1 MITYLQLGNM
11 GRMGNQLFELSSL
24 IGIANKNNLN
34 WVVPSNWYYK
44 NIFNIPKEKYYDI
57 DCELEFTEKNFHYD
71 PITITDINININI
84 NGYFQSWRYFQDSKS
99 EILSYFKSGK
109 IDHTKCFVHVRRG
122 DYVNQQ
128 DYHPVQEPN
137 YFHQAMDIIHNEYGI
152 SNFKFFSDDIPWCRQ
167 HFLGVDFSSGSSEVE
182 DFKEML
188 SCGAGIISNSSFS
201 WWAGYLINTGK
212 VIAPRKW
219 FGKNYA
225 HYKTEDLYYPGWK
238 II

>member
-1 MITYLQLGNM
+1 MITYSQLGNA
-11 GRMGNQLFELSSL
+11 GRLGNALFQLSTTLAQAEKLKRQALFPSSWKYKDTFPL
-24 IGIANKNNLN
+24 LKDYFQDTLPNLET
-34 WVVPSNWYYK
+34 VS
-44 NIFNIPKEKYYDI
+44 EKA
-57 DCELEFTEKNFHYD
+57 FHYNELPLHD
-71 PITITDINININI
+71 NINLT
-84 NGYFQSWRYFQDSKS
+84 GYFQSYKYFSNIEK
-99 EILSYFKSGK
+99 ELRVILNIGGE

-152 SNFKFFSDDIPWCRQ
+152 SNFKFFSDDIPWCKQ
-167 HFLGVDFSSGSSEVE
+167 HFLGVDFSSGSSEIE